1 MADIL
6 TLPDATFAAEVLNSP
21 VPVLVDF
28 TAVWCGPCQRL
39 DPEVERLNAEW
50 AGAVRVAK
58 LDVDQ
63 NPATAGQLGVLGI
76 PALILFKNGQ
86 PVERLQGYL
95 PKDRILAKLK
105 PHLAR

>member
-6 TLPDATFAAEVLNSP
+6 TLSDATFAAEVLNSP

-28 TAVWCGPCQRL
+28 TAVWCGPCKRL

-50 AGAVRVAK
+50 AGAVKVVK

-63 NPATAGQLGVLGI
+63 NPGIAGQLGVLGI